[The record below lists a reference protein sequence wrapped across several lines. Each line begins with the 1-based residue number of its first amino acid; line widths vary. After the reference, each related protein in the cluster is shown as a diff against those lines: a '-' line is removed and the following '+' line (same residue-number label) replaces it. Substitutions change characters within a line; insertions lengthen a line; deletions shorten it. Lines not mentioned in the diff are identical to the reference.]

1 MKAGRWW
8 GWWLGL
14 LVFSAAA
21 RADGLADLERFLQQ
35 VQQGRVAFTQVV
47 TPPAR
52 AGEPARRGKTSN
64 GTFEFA
70 RPDRFRFQYTRPFEQ
85 TIVADGQSL
94 WLHDIDLNQ
103 VTVRAQA
110 QALGQT
116 PMALLTAAADLQA
129 LRQAF
134 ELRSETDADG
144 TRWAL
149 ALPRQSDGQLR
160 QVRIGFKGG
169 QLAALDMLDSFGQR
183 SLITFGPLDARPG
196 FAPGHFRFTPPAGAE
211 VLRQ

>member
-1 MKAGRWW
+1 MKAWW
-8 GWWLGL
+8 TACWLLCGCL
-14 LVFSAAA
+14 WGGAAWA
-21 RADGLADLERFLQQ
+21 NGLADLERFLQQ

-52 AGEPARRGKTSN
+52 AGEPARRGKTSS

-134 ELRSETDADG
+134 ELRSEEDADG

-149 ALPRQSDGQLR
+149 ATPRQRDGQLR

-169 QLAALDMLDSFGQR
+169 QLVALDMLDSFGQR
-183 SLITFGPLDARPG
+183 SLITFGALDARPG
-196 FAPGHFRFTPPAGAE
+196 FAPGHFRFAPPAGTE